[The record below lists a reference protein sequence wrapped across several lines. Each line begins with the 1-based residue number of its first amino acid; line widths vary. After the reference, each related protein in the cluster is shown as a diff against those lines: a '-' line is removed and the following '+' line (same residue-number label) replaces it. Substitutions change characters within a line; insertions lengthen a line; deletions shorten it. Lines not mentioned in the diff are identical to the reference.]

1 MKRYLILIT
10 VAVLVYSCEAATDK
24 KFEKE
29 SSVYPEKESPMAR
42 FIPFVGKFQTSHIL
56 YSQEGKEVDT
66 FEGTAEIYF
75 VGGGEVLVVDEFT
88 DDNRYRFVGYHAY
101 DEKTGKYFN
110 WTASSSQAL
119 AWSTAEWDGSNE
131 VFNTIRIDPRTGEVD
146 SLSAIGVWTIIDE
159 DNNVFKA
166 IRFLPDG
173 TEIPFKEERYKRINN
188 N

>member
-10 VAVLVYSCEAATDK
+10 TAVLIYACETATDK
-24 KFEKE
+24 KLKKE
-29 SSVYPEKESPMAR
+29 SNVYPKKESPMAR

-56 YSQEGKEVDT
+56 YSQEGKEVDV

-75 VGGGEVLVVDEFT
+75 VGDGNVLVVDELT
-88 DDNRYRFVGYHAY
+88 DDNRYRFVGYHSY
-101 DEKTGKYFN
+101 NEKTDKYVN

-119 AWSTAEWDGSNE
+119 AWSSAEWVGSNE
-131 VFNTIRIDPRTGEVD
+131 VFSTKRIDPRTGEID
-146 SLSAIGVWTIIDE
+146 SLAAKGVWTLIDD

-173 TEIPFKEERYKRINN
+173 TEIPFKEEKYKRINN
-188 N
+188 